1 MSDFESVKPYT
12 QAELD
17 QQAIWANE
25 FDQWWENEGQYQ
37 RAGGGQYER
46 SFAWWAWLSREQ
58 KQQAKI
64 EKLEIELST
73 TKQVL
78 GNVIDMEVAKVDS
91 LKTQLNNMEACYIE
105 KKKECED
112 QQSKIDELNQH
123 IKRLESK
130 LDSLG
135 ADRQELVG
143 QVNDLQKQNAW
154 LSDVA
159 ERENNRANNL
169 QQDKTS
175 TTILLG
181 KTIQEK
187 NKLQKRINEA
197 LVCVD
202 QAKDGFYGYSSDG
215 GDVDNLTKNIEKSL
229 RGER

>member
-1 MSDFESVKPYT
+1 MSDFEKWFKDQDFYT
-12 QAELD
+12 NMRFIHGDKLFDKDGDVYRILPVQMTYQGWSTQRQCSKDEFVALTQEWHTKGWNARQGEID
-17 QQAIWANE
+17 Q
-25 FDQWWENEGQYQ
+25 
-37 RAGGGQYER
+37 
-46 SFAWWAWLSREQ
+46 
-58 KQQAKI
+58 
-64 EKLEIELST
+64 
-73 TKQVL
+73 
-78 GNVIDMEVAKVDS
+78 
-91 LKTQLNNMEACYIE
+91 LKAQLNNIEACYIE

-202 QAKDGFYGYSSDG
+202 QAKDGFYGFSCEG
-215 GDVDNLTKNIEKSL
+215 GDTDNLAKHLEKAL
-229 RGER
+229 RGAND

>member
-1 MSDFESVKPYT
+1 MNDFITDVEQQYEVYCKI
-12 QAELD
+12 AEEHGFID
-17 QQAIWANE
+17 PNAKKNGFRCTAKSNEFNAGWIAFTGAVAAVRDEQQA
-25 FDQWWENEGQYQ
+25 
-37 RAGGGQYER
+37 
-46 SFAWWAWLSREQ
+46 
-58 KQQAKI
+58 
-64 EKLEIELST
+64 
-73 TKQVL
+73 
-78 GNVIDMEVAKVDS
+78 
-91 LKTQLNNMEACYIE
+91 
-105 KKKECED
+105 
-112 QQSKIDELNQH
+112 KIDELNQH

-229 RGER
+229 RGEG

>member
-1 MSDFESVKPYT
+1 MSDFEKRFRSLNANGKTVYFLGNEHKVSEM
-12 QAELD
+12 AWNH
-17 QQAIWANE
+17 QQAII
-25 FDQWWENEGQYQ
+25 DQ
-37 RAGGGQYER
+37 
-46 SFAWWAWLSREQ
+46 
-58 KQQAKI
+58 
-64 EKLEIELST
+64 
-73 TKQVL
+73 
-78 GNVIDMEVAKVDS
+78 
-91 LKTQLNNMEACYIE
+91 LKAQLNNMKACYIE
-105 KKKECED
+105 KKKELED

-154 LSDVA
+154 LGDVA

-202 QAKDGFYGYSSDG
+202 QAKDGFYGFSCEG
-215 GDVDNLTKNIEKSL
+215 GDTDNLAKHLEKAL
-229 RGER
+229 RGASD